1 MGFNDEI
8 MVRFIDLPV
17 CQLELRSATYSNWYH
32 RCITL
37 NRREFLKITGLAV
50 GGSLV
55 TATSSFALND
65 ESQDP
70 VVDRVPIPIENL
82 HPDLEGFT
90 LLQMTDLHLYPLTQP
105 SLIKK
110 SVAIAN
116 SLNAD
121 LVVLTGDYVWQD
133 LEAIDELAPILAG
146 LDAKYGVFST
156 LGNHDYWL
164 DAEVITE
171 TMEAEGLPVLVNR
184 GLSIHHR
191 KGSFYLAGLDD
202 GWSGKPDL
210 DATLEGL
217 IAGDPVVLLCHE
229 PDLADRYALDGRI
242 SLQLSGHTHGGQ
254 IRLPGLGALILPYL
268 GRKYDIGLYKV
279 GEMLLYTNR
288 GIGVISEP
296 VRYNCPPEITQFV
309 LRRA

>member
-1 MGFNDEI
+1 M
-8 MVRFIDLPV
+8 RFFSGGYQGCID
-17 CQLELRSATYSNWYH
+17 
-32 RCITL
+32 L
-37 NRREFLKITGLAV
+37 NRREFLKVVGLTV
-50 GGSLV
+50 GGGLV
-55 TATSSFALND
+55 AASSYLAISD

-70 VVDRVPIPIENL
+70 VVDQVPIRIKNL
-82 HPDLEGFT
+82 HPSLEGFT
-90 LLQMTDLHLYPLTQP
+90 LLQMTDQHLYPLTQP

-116 SLNAD
+116 SLNPD

-164 DAEVITE
+164 DADVIT
-171 TMEAEGLPVLVNR
+171 TTLEAAGLPVLVNQ
-184 GLSIHHR
+184 GLSIKHG

-202 GWSGKPDL
+202 GWSGNPDL
-210 DATLEGL
+210 DATLEGA
-217 IAGDPVVLLCHE
+217 IPGDPVILLCHE
-229 PDLADRYALDGRI
+229 PDLADRYALDGRV
-242 SLQLSGHTHGGQ
+242 SLQLSGHSHGGQ
-254 IRLPGLGALILPYL
+254 IRLPGIGALILPYL

-279 GEMLLYTNR
+279 DQMLLYTNR
-288 GIGVISEP
+288 GLGVISEP
-296 VRYNCPPEITQFV
+296 VRYNCPPEITQFE